1 MEKGGASRSPGVRST
16 AAEAGPETGA
26 FQTCVRRPSFQASQ
40 CLKRSFSATRA
51 FVLDFSRSLN
61 FFSLHAASTQS
72 GKTSAVKTN
81 HFPSG
86 DHRKPLMSTVKEEA
100 FAGSPRARERSRRP
114 ARLSPA
120 RRTRRGGS
128 TPHPRPRGGRRAG
141 EERAVHGVGNASREP
156 PVSF

>member
-61 FFSLHAASTQS
+61 VFSLHAASTQS
-72 GKTSAVKTN
+72 GQTTAVKKN
-81 HFPSG
+81 HYPSG
-86 DHRKPLMSTVKEEA
+86 DHRKPLISAGKEEA
-100 FAGSPRARERSRRP
+100 FAGSPPERSR
-114 ARLSPA
+114 
-120 RRTRRGGS
+120 T
-128 TPHPRPRGGRRAG
+128 
-141 EERAVHGVGNASREP
+141 
-156 PVSF
+156 

>member
-40 CLKRSFSATRA
+40 CLKRSRSATRA

-61 FFSLHAASTQS
+61 FFSVHAASAQ
-72 GKTSAVKTN
+72 AVKTN

-86 DHRKPLMSTVKEEA
+86 DHRKPLTSAGKEIA
-100 FAGSPRARERSRRP
+100 FMGSPPERSR
-114 ARLSPA
+114 
-120 RRTRRGGS
+120 T
-128 TPHPRPRGGRRAG
+128 
-141 EERAVHGVGNASREP
+141 
-156 PVSF
+156 